1 MVCWPGPAENGRERT
16 LAHFSRE
23 GRMFSTSTLRS
34 YFVIVLALL
43 LALPPLLLIAGKAG
57 KPEDV
62 LAAREAVIRYQ
73 LTSSKFALAAGV
85 DTFCVRFIDTAA
97 ATRSD
102 PPQELIQRLNDGRHK
117 VRKGSDCDDGRGYGV
132 VVKGSNSPALT
143 LWGEGVS
150 WKSDTSIAITG
161 GYFQASESGSGH
173 VYQLEKRGGKWLVI
187 EERLTWV
194 S

>member
-1 MVCWPGPAENGRERT
+1 
-16 LAHFSRE
+16 
-23 GRMFSTSTLRS
+23 MFSTLTLRS

-57 KPEDV
+57 TPEDV
-62 LAAREAVIRYQ
+62 LAAREAVVRYQ
-73 LTSSKFALAAGV
+73 LTSEFAPADGV
-85 DTFCVRFIDTAA
+85 DTFCVEFIDTTAE
-97 ATRSD
+97 TRSD

-117 VRKGSDCDDGRGYGV
+117 VRKGSDCDYNSGYGV
-132 VVKGSNSPALT
+132 VVKGSNSPGLV
-143 LWGEGVS
+143 LWVEGVT
-150 WKSDTSIAITG
+150 WKTDTSMAMTG
-161 GYFQASESGSGH
+161 RYFRGAENGSGH